1 MFEYPP
7 TLRDGEIGF
16 AIVTDRFVCLL
27 GAEADAAT
35 GASLYALLD
44 ADETRIADALD
55 VLQTGVRLKRFAIVE
70 VIDPVERTFHVAVRG
85 DVDVTMSGVAS
96 TRLTGPAGTAWVIGE
111 AVGVDGLRLSLG
123 GEPGEDRLPVRRGVV
138 RAGMI
143 SVAERRPV
151 AASVSAHDD
160 MATRPIELPRA
171 ADVETS
177 ADVPREE
184 PRPATPAKHVE
195 TEQPARTLK
204 PARKPR
210 AAAAAAA
217 AAAEKAAPVQEEATA
232 PVEVPAPADAA
243 PAKPAGPTW
252 RLLLPD
258 GSEIEPPVV
267 FGRRP
272 WKGGP
277 KNTLHVVAPSP
288 NREISGV
295 HIEVD
300 VDGGGLSARDLD
312 STNGTVV
319 YTPSRAPRLLHDGRR
334 IPLVSGDILDLGESY
349 RVTIDVR
356 E

>member
-44 ADETRIADALD
+44 DDETRIADALD
-55 VLQTGVRLKRFAIVE
+55 VLQTGVSLERFAIVE

-96 TRLTGPAGTAWVIGE
+96 TRMTGPAGTAWVIGE
-111 AVGVDGLRLSLG
+111 AVGVDGLSLSLG
-123 GEPGEDRLPVRRGVV
+123 GEPGDDRLPVRRGVV
-138 RAGMI
+138 RTGMI
-143 SVAERRPV
+143 SVAERRPIAATV
-151 AASVSAHDD
+151 AADDD

-177 ADVPREE
+177 GDVPR
-184 PRPATPAKHVE
+184 PAKRSAATAKHVE

-210 AAAAAAA
+210 AAATAAAV
-217 AAAEKAAPVQEEATA
+217 AEKSA
-232 PVEVPAPADAA
+232 PVEDAAPAPAEAQAPADEA

-356 E
+356 DE